1 MGFFLHQDCGLKK
14 AILKFGRCERWI
26 KIIQFL
32 KRKRVWEDNEI
43 KSSVFHLI
51 FLCNFLKPFHNS
63 KRKIDFQMWIFPA
76 LVWLNQHIWIFN
88 IIKLPRSFQ
97 AETITNKKGFKVS
110 GHKMFAHKVFRIE
123 KYHHLNLHMAQLLKN
138 VRRVGLLFLK
148 ETKKVILRGKSAPF
162 DSWGLVNFSV
172 IWKNSQI

>member
-1 MGFFLHQDCGLKK
+1 
-14 AILKFGRCERWI
+14 
-26 KIIQFL
+26 
-32 KRKRVWEDNEI
+32 
-43 KSSVFHLI
+43 
-51 FLCNFLKPFHNS
+51 
-63 KRKIDFQMWIFPA
+63 MWIFPA

-172 IWKNSQI
+172 IWKKFPDLDYWRFRRFFIFPRKCKAHFSHNNWNIFSLNSQLTSIALYCLVKKYQEHLWKR